1 MTISSSIELY
11 DNFSGVFT
19 SMTSAMNLMLSGID
33 DIQAAMAS
41 GIDTSFDTR
50 PFDAGRESLREAESA
65 VLAFQEEIEKLKENS
80 STVPPIKV
88 PVEWVGDTEPPVFT
102 TTGVERYEQEISN
115 ANTLMNDLVNT
126 QVNINAN
133 AVNVL
138 SPSAITDLTSINT
151 RMTAIQQ
158 RIQQIESNPL
168 NVGSEAANAG
178 LENLRRQLA
187 QAQQA
192 QSQLNTAVANMDV
205 GTANAAYARLS
216 STISNTERYI
226 RDNVTEQGAFNN
238 KIAEG
243 SNKANDLMSKL
254 KGAAAAYIS
263 LRGIGSAINLSDEIT
278 QTDAR
283 LSLMIDNFDETG
295 SVEDLF
301 NKVYASAQDAR
312 GSLTETAAV
321 IARFGNN
328 AKDAFSGTDEVVEF
342 ANLVQKQMTIAG
354 ATTSESSNAMLQLS
368 QALGSGVLRGDELNS
383 IFENAP
389 NLIQNIADYLGEPI
403 GQIREMAADGELTAD
418 VVKNAIFAASDEINE
433 RFNKMPMTW
442 GQMWTK
448 FQNTAVMA
456 FKPVLD
462 RLNDLANSE
471 AFQSFVENAI
481 TVMAVLANV
490 VIDIFE
496 LIGTIGSF
504 IADHWNVIGPIIY
517 GVVAALAVYYGWLAL
532 IKVIELISTGVKI
545 ALCIASFAHA
555 AATGAEASATAAA
568 TAAQYGLNT
577 AILAC
582 PIFWI
587 IILIIALI
595 AVLIAVCDWIAEVT
609 GAAESALGIIC
620 GALAVAGAFIW
631 NTIVGVINGII
642 QLLWTQFVE
651 PFIGIIEWILNVCN
665 GGFDSFGDAVANL
678 VGQIISWFLSL
689 GKVVTKIIDAIFGT
703 DWTAGLT
710 SLQDSVLA
718 WGKNENAITLSREA
732 PEIPLQRIEY
742 GTAWDA
748 GVEFGDNISNAI
760 SNGIDNLKNMADD
773 LLNPTTDSGEDAL
786 NGIKDN
792 TDDIKKEV
800 KNSDDILSMI
810 KDSISKERI
819 ASYTTKQINVDMSGM
834 SNKIESSLSIGDV
847 VREFEERI
855 AEAASASAEGV

>member
-1 MTISSSIELY
+1 MNALTISSSIELY

-33 DIQAAMAS
+33 EVQSAMDS
-41 GIDTSFDTR
+41 NVNTSSFDASR
-50 PFDAGRESLREAESA
+50 DSLREAEAA
-65 VLAFQEEIEKLKENS
+65 VQAFQEEIEKLKEG
-80 STVPPIKV
+80 TQAIPPVRV
-88 PVEWVGDTEPPVFT
+88 PVEWEGDLEAPIFT
-102 TTGVERYEQEISN
+102 TTGIERYNQEIGN
-115 ANTLMNDLVNT
+115 ANTLMGNLVST
-126 QVNINAN
+126 QANINAN
-133 AVNVL
+133 AADVL
-138 SPSAITDLTSINT
+138 SPSAITDLNNINS
-151 RMTAIQQ
+151 RMIAIQQ

-192 QSQLNTAVANMDV
+192 QSQLNIAVANMDV
-205 GTANAAYARLS
+205 GAANTAYARLS
-216 STISNTERYI
+216 STIGNTERYI
-226 RDNVTEQGAFNN
+226 RDNVTEQGNFNN

-243 SNKANDLMSKL
+243 SNKANSLMSKI

-263 LRGIGSAINLSDEIT
+263 LRGIGSAINLSDELT

-283 LSLMIDNFDETG
+283 LDLMIDNFGEAG
-295 SVEDLF
+295 SAEDLF

-321 IARFGNN
+321 VARFGNN

-354 ATTSESSNAMLQLS
+354 ASTSEASNAMVQLS
-368 QALGSGVLRGDELNS
+368 QGLGSGVLRGDELNS

-389 NLIQNIADYLGEPI
+389 NLIQNIADYLDVPI

-418 VVKNAIFAASDEINE
+418 IVKNAIFSASDEINE
-433 RFNKMPMTW
+433 RFESMPMTW

-448 FQNTAVMA
+448 FQNTAIKA

-471 AFQSFVENAI
+471 GFQNFVNNAI
-481 TVMAVLANV
+481 TAMAILANAVLN
-490 VIDIFE
+490 IFE
-496 LIGTIGSF
+496 VIGSIGNF
-504 IADHWNVIGPIIY
+504 VADNWSIIGPIVY
-517 GVVAALAVYYGWLAL
+517 GIAAALAVYYGWTKLVAIATKIWGAIQTAFNAVLAMNPVML
-532 IKVIELISTGVKI
+532 VV
-545 ALCIASFAHA
+545 
-555 AATGAEASATAAA
+555 
-568 TAAQYGLNT
+568 
-577 AILAC
+577 LA
-582 PIFWI
+582 I
-587 IILIIALI
+587 IILIAII
-595 AVLIAVCDWIAEVT
+595 FAVCAAIARFT
-609 GAAESALGIIC
+609 GVANSAFGVIC
-620 GALAVAGAFIW
+620 GAVATAGAFIW
-631 NTIVGVINGII
+631 NLIVGLINAII
-642 QLLWTQFVE
+642 QFAWTYFVE

-665 GGFDSFGDAVANL
+665 GGFDSFGDMVANL
-678 VGQIISWFLSL
+678 IGQIISWFLSL

-703 DWTAGLT
+703 DWTSGLN

-732 PEIPLQRIEY
+732 PEVLQRIEY
-742 GTAWDA
+742 GKAWDA
-748 GVEFGDNISNAI
+748 GVEFGDNVSDKV
-760 SNGIDNLKNMADD
+760 SNGIDGLTNKFDD
-773 LLNPTTDSGEDAL
+773 LLNPTTSSGEDAL

-819 ASYTTKQINVDMSGM
+819 ASYTTKQVNVDMSGM
-834 SNKIESSLSIGDV
+834 SNKIASSLSIGDV
-847 VREFEERI
+847 VREMEERI
-855 AEAASASAEGV
+855 AAAASASAEGV